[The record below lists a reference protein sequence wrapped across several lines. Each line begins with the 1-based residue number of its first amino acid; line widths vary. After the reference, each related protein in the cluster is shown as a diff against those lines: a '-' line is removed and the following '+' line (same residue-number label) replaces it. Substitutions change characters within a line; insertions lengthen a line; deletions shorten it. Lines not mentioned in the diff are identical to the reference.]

1 MPAKILVTDL
11 AGYCGICARS
21 LERHFGEY
29 YGMSVAKYIIQL
41 KLKEAAY
48 LLANTDMSL
57 ADISNQLSFSS
68 QSHLNNN
75 FKKQYMCTLQVYR
88 NKNKVN

>member
-11 AGYCGICARS
+11 ARYCGICARS

-29 YGMSVAKYIIQL
+29 YGMSVAKYIMQL
-41 KLKEAAY
+41 KLKEASY

-75 FKKQYMCTLQVYR
+75 FKLCT
-88 NKNKVN
+88 